1 MIKDQKILRL
11 PPLGK
16 VFTLTGKSFLHLL
29 NEKLSYLDIDRDY
42 YALILIEMGG
52 GNLTQNE
59 LAGKLETDKV
69 TVVRIVDYLTS
80 KGYVERIEDDT
91 DKRKYRL
98 TLTSKAKKAMPG
110 IKQSMQESTD
120 IAFGGLTINQQTEFM
135 SLLGQI
141 KNNLSK
147 AKNTGI

>member
-1 MIKDQKILRL
+1 MIKDKNILQL

-42 YALILIEMGG
+42 YALILIEAGN

-59 LAGKLETDKV
+59 LAGMLETDKV
-69 TVVRIVDYLTS
+69 SVVRIVDYLTL
-80 KGYVERIEDDT
+80 KGYVKRQENAA
-91 DKRKYRL
+91 DKRKYCL
-98 TLTSKAKKAMPG
+98 TLTEKARETLPE
-110 IKQSMQESTD
+110 IKRSMQESTET
-120 IAFGGLTINQQTEFM
+120 AFTGLSESQQTTFL

-147 AKNTGI
+147 AKNTGL

>member
-1 MIKDQKILRL
+1 MLQL

-42 YALILIEMGG
+42 YALILIEMGA

-59 LAGKLETDKV
+59 LANKLETDKV
-69 TVVRIVDYLTS
+69 SVVRIVDYLTD
-80 KGYVERIEDDT
+80 KGYVERVENDA

-98 TLTSKAKKAMPG
+98 TLTAKAKEALPG
-110 IKQSMQESTD
+110 IKQSMQECTD
-120 IAFGGLTINQQTEFM
+120 RAFGGLTQNQQVEFM